1 MLRNSRV
8 YHRNTLE
15 INVTDFQGIVTIC
28 YGFPG
33 YSYGCVT
40 VPVVSRSFCK
50 THADHTQAQKRMNQ
64 IARSLCRLRNPWHH
78 TPDSTTTRTH
88 ADANTGFRDTTH
100 THAQPTHR
108 IPTHTHAQPT
118 HNPNTHAQ
126 PTHTAHANT
135 RRRTATSDYPP
146 QPPTRQ
152 NKLTIIRSPSSIPK
166 QTIRISRFTKG
177 LGWTGRVDSI
187 SRISDLRFLMNL
199 ESQSVRSQG

>member
-8 YHRNTLE
+8 YHRNALE

-33 YSYGCVT
+33 HSYGCVT

-100 THAQPTHR
+100 THAQPTHTYA
-108 IPTHTHAQPT
+108 PDSHAHACTTHAQPEHACTTHAHSTCKHAEADRYLRLTPSTTHQTKQT
-118 HNPNTHAQ
+118 HNNTV
-126 PTHTAHANT
+126 P
-135 RRRTATSDYPP
+135 
-146 QPPTRQ
+146 
-152 NKLTIIRSPSSIPK
+152 IINP
-166 QTIRISRFTKG
+166 
-177 LGWTGRVDSI
+177 
-187 SRISDLRFLMNL
+187 
-199 ESQSVRSQG
+199 

>member
-64 IARSLCRLRNPWHH
+64 IARSLCRLRKYTGFHDH
-78 TPDSTTTRTH
+78 TH
-88 ADANTGFRDTTH
+88 ARRREHRIPGHHAHACTTH
-100 THAQPTHR
+100 APHSHAHACTTHAQPEHACT
-108 IPTHTHAQPT
+108 THAHSTCKHAEADRYLRLTPPTTHQTKQT
-118 HNPNTHAQ
+118 HNNTV
-126 PTHTAHANT
+126 P
-135 RRRTATSDYPP
+135 
-146 QPPTRQ
+146 
-152 NKLTIIRSPSSIPK
+152 IINP
-166 QTIRISRFTKG
+166 
-177 LGWTGRVDSI
+177 
-187 SRISDLRFLMNL
+187 
-199 ESQSVRSQG
+199 